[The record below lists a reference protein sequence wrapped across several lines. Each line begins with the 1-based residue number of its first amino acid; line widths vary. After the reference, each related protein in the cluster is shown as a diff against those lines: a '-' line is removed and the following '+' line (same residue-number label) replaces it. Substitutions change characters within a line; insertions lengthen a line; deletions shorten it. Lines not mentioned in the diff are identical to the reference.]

1 MKLIDV
7 NQEKNRNNEYKK
19 ELEELKKAIGDTY
32 ENKMNLKY
40 DSCEEIAK
48 KVIKTDEALT
58 KRLNKYA
65 AFRAE
70 YDELMNTKRVRSLTK
85 AENNLA
91 RILKSNID
99 YYDELRDEE
108 FRNLEVRLKSGEL
121 SEAEYYNQISILRD
135 AYFEKGS
142 EGWAKYTIKIS
153 EYNKKVIDNQKE
165 DIKEMLEGVEDEYS
179 KSLDN
184 ILKNQEKTYNK
195 LYGISDV
202 YNRIS
207 INGAKEG
214 ETYSWLQLSNIDAE
228 IEAIKNYN
236 DSVIKAKK
244 RTDEVFDSLG
254 MDSEKT
260 RKAKELFFSQ
270 LSELSIPEAT
280 GFSNYLT
287 NISDKKLTDYLSK
300 WVTKIDL
307 SEVISKNLYVGEV
320 ETVMEGYA
328 TGISNAFSENLA
340 DGLSKIP
347 DTFFENGSESA
358 NQFKNGFI
366 AAVDEI
372 VLDISEE
379 VSKKVKGI
387 FPDITA
393 GGVSSVNN
401 NSNYNYNIYEA
412 VNPKTTALEIYKQEA
427 LKRMLVGE

>member
-108 FRNLEVRLKSGEL
+108 FRNLEVRLKSGEI
-121 SEAEYYNQISILRD
+121 SEAEYYNQISALRD

-254 MDSEKT
+254 MDSEKN

-379 VSKKVKGI
+379 VSKKVKAI

-393 GGVSSVNN
+393 GGISSVNN